1 MRAESAALFAE
12 DPAHFARDTGTSA
25 RGSDGSADHDHGS
38 CAHCASS
45 ISSRPSP
52 FSQSSVG
59 SLHVTDETRRRWCW
73 KGCIPA
79 APPRPTSTGGWC
91 NATNA
96 ATASNAMLMMRTRLF
111 RDLSWYQVQH
121 PSRNFRAKGQ
131 LRTSQCMRA
140 RSAPTRPLPH
150 ETLPHA
156 ALVLF
161 THSQGLLTTSNKAA
175 NLGSRLTLHAP
186 LPQLNTSTQR
196 SHTNATPSTQSC
208 TVTGLKPIPML
219 KA

>member
-1 MRAESAALFAE
+1 MLERL
-12 DPAHFARDTGTSA
+12 H
-25 RGSDGSADHDHGS
+25 S
-38 CAHCASS
+38 CC
-45 ISSRPSP
+45 
-52 FSQSSVG
+52 
-59 SLHVTDETRRRWCW
+59 
-73 KGCIPA
+73 
-79 APPRPTSTGGWC
+79 PTSTHLDWGMVQRDERRHGEQC
-91 NATNA
+91 HAHDEALSGSFVVPGA
-96 ATASNAMLMMRTRLF
+96 APE
-111 RDLSWYQVQH
+111 
-121 PSRNFRAKGQ
+121 PSFRAKGQ

-219 KA
+219 KAIPMLISCPSSSSSPSPPRTRYRVPAPEPTCRAALLLVRALPQQPWATQAVGAYQGSASL